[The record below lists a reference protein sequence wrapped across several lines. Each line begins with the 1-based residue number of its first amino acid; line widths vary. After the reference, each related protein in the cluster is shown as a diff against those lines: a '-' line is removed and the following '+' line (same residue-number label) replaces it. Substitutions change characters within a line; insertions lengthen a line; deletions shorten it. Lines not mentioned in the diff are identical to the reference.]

1 MTAIRHTLQRDVFLP
16 NDERLIGFV
25 HVTKTGKRK
34 KVSFLC
40 ATVTT
45 DVPALVSIQKVK
57 KVDKDNYKKRQS
69 WNLTELRL
77 VDGKDSII
85 EIPDFDLHFD
95 KCYRWIASNPAEK
108 NSFIAT
114 LWKLTQRYMKQL
126 KKTEFVNINEALL
139 EEFTPVV
146 DQSRAQQSEDDLGP
160 GDDYQMLAAR
170 EEADLERMMAECEF
184 AIGNAEAFVEQLA
197 NDLSVLDGAN
207 IHSIIESQQEVARL
221 MHVLDESLLEVNKL
235 ESNLDEYDRMLEGV
249 RVHMEIMEQKDSMIQ
264 IQSQNHSKLIDQLR
278 TIISRLD
285 MPHHH
290 KMALLDSVIATPKGI
305 LDCTEAT
312 LCLQEKMEAEMHA
325 GLSKLRALT
334 DQRELLTNLQEKFA
348 QRLAIHLNNIFV
360 QQGSSTGDTL
370 SVQSGRLSLP
380 KHYSFHRDLIP
391 YPELMQWLKKADYT
405 SFKLLSKNYTKS
417 LHRLY
422 DHEIS
427 EFFEHAKQA
436 LLSKTRNT
444 LDPKKFGFGGKEKL
458 HGSTG
463 DLAKAVLKG
472 KGQEF
477 QGSEAELT
485 DRQRFDMVFTQI
497 LNEVAPMCQAEQDFC
512 AKFFGLG
519 SDTDFMTAPS
529 APRHTEHGSTPGG
542 KDFVMEELMATV
554 EVGMLGRHKKEDK
567 KTTVLPNSDMR
578 AVMSDLFQSL
588 EPELKN
594 FISFAERMDN
604 FFSVYMLVRIGYQ
617 VMASPS
623 KQSSSYLRMVLANCL
638 IEVKRNF
645 DKYIDS
651 ITTSIK
657 ETKLSKKSKC
667 GILSFVKEF
676 EQFAEQ
682 AETVFKGSDRRGD
695 LDKAYTKLIAA
706 QFSAIHKI
714 ALEHQKTP
722 SDVVIFENF
731 HHLHATLSRLKIT
744 CLETERK
751 EAKQKYNDHLEA
763 YIRVSL
769 GRPMDKLNNFFE
781 GIQVLVSQGVKEE
794 EVGYQMA
801 FNKQELRKVIR
812 EYPGKEVRRGLDN
825 LYRKME
831 KTLCEEENL
840 MQVAWHLMQDEF
852 IHQYKHFEDLIH
864 RCYPGANVT
873 LDFKVQDLL
882 QFFSEIAQS
891 H

>member
-25 HVTKTGKRK
+25 HVTKTGKKK

-45 DVPALVSIQKVK
+45 DVPAQVSVHKVK
-57 KVDKDNYKKRQS
+57 KVDKDTYKKRQS
-69 WNLTELRL
+69 WNLAELRE
-77 VDGKDSII
+77 VDGKDSCID
-85 EIPDFDLHFD
+85 IPDFDLHFD
-95 KCYRWIASNPAEK
+95 KCYKWIASNPAEK
-108 NSFIAT
+108 NSFIET
-114 LWKLTQRYMKQL
+114 LWKLTQRYLKQL
-126 KKTEFVNINEALL
+126 KKPDFVNINESLL
-139 EEFTPVV
+139 EEFTPVG
-146 DQSRAQQSEDDLGP
+146 DQSRVQHAEDDLGT
-160 GDDYQMLAAR
+160 GDDYQVLAAR

-184 AIGNAEAFVEQLA
+184 AIGNAEAFVERLA

-235 ESNLDEYDRMLEGV
+235 ENNLDEYDRMLEGV

-278 TIISRLD
+278 NIIGQLD
-285 MPHHH
+285 MPHHY
-290 KMALLDSVIATPKGI
+290 KMAIIDSDLGTPKGI
-305 LDCTEAT
+305 LDCTDAT
-312 LCLQEKMEAEMHA
+312 QCLQEKMEAEIHP
-325 GLSKLRALT
+325 GLNKLRAII
-334 DQRELLTNLQEKFA
+334 DQKDLLTNLQEKFA

-360 QQGSSTGDTL
+360 QQGSMTGDNL
-370 SVQSGRLSLP
+370 AYQSGRLALP
-380 KHYSFHRDLIP
+380 KHHNFHRDLIP

-405 SFKLLSKNYTKS
+405 SFKLLSRNYTKS
-417 LHRLY
+417 LHKLY
-422 DHEIS
+422 SHEIS

-436 LLSKTRNT
+436 LISKTKST
-444 LDPKKFGFGGKEKL
+444 LDPKKFGFGGRGQL
-458 HGSTG
+458 QGSTG
-463 DLAKAVLKG
+463 DLSKSGSKS

-477 QGSEAELT
+477 HGSEAELT
-485 DRQRFDMVFTQI
+485 DRQRFDMVFTQV

-519 SDTDFMTAPS
+519 SDTDYVQS
-529 APRHTEHGSTPGG
+529 ASSSRHAEHGSNPGG
-542 KDFVMEELMATV
+542 KDFVMEELMGTIDSTP
-554 EVGMLGRHKKEDK
+554 GKQKKEDK
-567 KTTVLPNSDMR
+567 KATILPNNEMR
-578 AVMSDLFQSL
+578 EVMADLFQTL

-594 FISFAERMDN
+594 FIAFAERVDN

-617 VMASPS
+617 VMASPN

-645 DKYIDS
+645 DKYIDG
-651 ITTSIK
+651 IVTSIR
-657 ETKLSKKSKC
+657 ETKMSRKSKC
-667 GILSFVKEF
+667 GILPFVKEF
-676 EQFAEQ
+676 EWFAEQ

-695 LDKAYTKLIAA
+695 LDKAYSKLIQA

-714 ALEHQKTP
+714 ALDHQKTP

-731 HHLHATLSRLKIT
+731 HHLHGTLSRLKIT
-744 CLETERK
+744 CLEAERK
-751 EAKQKYNDHLEA
+751 EAKQKYNDHLQA

-769 GRPMDKLNNFFE
+769 GRPMDKLNQFFE

-840 MQVAWHLMQDEF
+840 MQVSWHLMQEEF
-852 IHQYKHFEDLIH
+852 IRQYKHFEDLIN

-873 LDFKVQDLL
+873 LEFKVEDVL